1 MNRIKRLAGRAA
13 VAVVLMMT
21 ASPVLAEWVLN
32 MPEGVT
38 STSRQV
44 YGLHMQIFYI
54 VVVIG
59 ILVFGAMIFSIVR
72 HRKARGVKPAQFHHS
87 TAVEIVWTVIPFAI
101 LVVMAVPASTT
112 LIDMYDT
119 SGADMRVKV
128 TGYQWKW
135 QYEYMG
141 EGVGFYS
148 TLAADSNYARRLG
161 SDIDPASVDNY
172 LREVD
177 NRLILPTDTR
187 VELLLTSNDVLHSWW
202 VPELGWKK
210 DTVPGYINKS
220 WTKIEEPGVYRGKCA
235 ELCGR
240 GHGFMPVVVEA
251 VEPERF
257 REWLAAKKKGNEA
270 AARAALGRGASSDE
284 AVASR

>member
-1 MNRIKRLAGRAA
+1 MNSIKRLISRAA
-13 VAVVLMMT
+13 TAAGLLAVT
-21 ASPVLAEWVLN
+21 SPALAEWVFN
-32 MPEGVT
+32 MPKGVT
-38 STSRQV
+38 ATSREV
-44 YGLHMQIFYI
+44 YGLHMLIFYI

-59 ILVFGAMIFSIVR
+59 VVVFGAMIYSIVF
-72 HRKARGVKPAQFHHS
+72 HRKSRGVDPAQFHHS
-87 TAVEIVWTVIPFAI
+87 TGVEIVWTIIPFAI
-101 LVVMAVPASTT
+101 LVAMAVPASST

-119 SGADMRVKV
+119 GNADMRVKV

-141 EGVGFYS
+141 KDVAFYS
-148 TLAADSNYARRLG
+148 TLAADSNYARRRD
-161 SDIDPASVDNY
+161 SDINPADVPNY

-177 NRLILPTDTR
+177 NRLVLPTNTR
-187 VELLLTSNDVLHSWW
+187 IEFLLTAEDVLHSWW
-202 VPELGWKK
+202 VPDLGWKK
-210 DTVPGYINKS
+210 DTVPGYINKT

-257 REWLAAKKKGNEA
+257 QDWLAAKQDGDDA
-270 AARAALGRGASSDE
+270 AAEAVLNNDAGE

>member
-1 MNRIKRLAGRAA
+1 MNRIKRLAGRGAIA
-13 VAVVLMMT
+13 LALLVI
-21 ASPVLAEWVLN
+21 ASPALAEWVLN

-38 STSRQV
+38 STSREV
-44 YGLHMQIFYI
+44 YSLHMQIFYI

-59 ILVFGAMIFSIVR
+59 VLVFGAMIFSIVR

-87 TAVEIVWTVIPFAI
+87 TGVEIVWTIIPFLI
-101 LVVMAVPASTT
+101 LVSMAVPASTT

-135 QYEYMG
+135 HYKYMD
-141 EGVGFYS
+141 EDVAFYS
-148 TLAADSNYARRLG
+148 TLATDSNYARRLG
-161 SDIDPASVDNY
+161 SGVDPTSVENY

-177 NRLILPTDTR
+177 NRLILPTNTR
-187 VELLLTSNDVLHSWW
+187 IKFLMTSNDVIHSWW

-210 DTVPGYINKS
+210 DTVPGYINET
-220 WTKIEEPGVYRGKCA
+220 WTEIQEPGVYRGKCA

-257 REWLAAKKKGNEA
+257 QEWLAAKKEGDTA
-270 AARAALGRGASSDE
+270 AAKAALDRASGD
-284 AVASR
+284 AVARR

>member
-1 MNRIKRLAGRAA
+1 MNRIKRLAGRGLTALTLLMAA
-13 VAVVLMMT
+13 TPA
-21 ASPVLAEWVLN
+21 LAEWVLN
-32 MPEGVT
+32 MPKGVT
-38 STSRQV
+38 STSREV

-59 ILVFGAMIFSIVR
+59 ILVFGAMIYSIIF
-72 HRKARGVKPAQFHHS
+72 HRKSRGVKPAHFHHS
-87 TAVEIVWTVIPFAI
+87 TSVEIVWTIIPFAI
-101 LVVMAVPASTT
+101 LVAMAVPASSS

-119 SGADMRVKV
+119 SNADMRVKI
-128 TGYQWKW
+128 TGLQWKW
-135 QYEYMG
+135 EYEYLD
-141 EGVGFYS
+141 EDVSFYS
-148 TLAADSNYARRLG
+148 TLATESNFARRRD

-177 NRLILPTDTR
+177 NRLVLPTDTR
-187 VELLLTSNDVLHSWW
+187 IEFLLTSDDVIHSWW
-202 VPELGWKK
+202 VTELGWKK
-210 DTVPGYINKS
+210 DAIPGYVNES

-251 VEPERF
+251 VEPARF
-257 REWLAAKKKGNEA
+257 EDWLAAKKDGDDA
-270 AARAALGRGASSDE
+270 AARAAIGRNKGND